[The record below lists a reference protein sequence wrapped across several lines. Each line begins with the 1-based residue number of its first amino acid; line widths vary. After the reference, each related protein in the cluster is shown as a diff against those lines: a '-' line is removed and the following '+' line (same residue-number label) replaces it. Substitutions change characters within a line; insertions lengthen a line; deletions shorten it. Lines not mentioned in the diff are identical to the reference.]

1 MLPTDRLTII
11 LTMACLSS
19 SNRVC
24 ARVVQ
29 EKLCQFVAVGK
40 NQPLVA
46 ASGSNA
52 GGSGGGGIGS
62 GTGSNGKQTVG
73 GNRQCVG
80 ITGSAAVGQQ
90 KKSGHYPLFTSG
102 SGSGNFVRG
111 IGNISFGVVESFKYG
126 PSAAAA
132 GLGLGIGSVRN
143 FYSSSLVRNLFQK
156 NQVSLDGLTS
166 IVSSPKNLQSPCA
179 RVDEE
184 DPLARR
190 NGNRARALRRKKE
203 KFSPQR

>member
-52 GGSGGGGIGS
+52 SGSGGDGGGIGS

-73 GNRQCVG
+73 VNRHSVG
-80 ITGSAAVGQQ
+80 IAGSAAVGQQ

-111 IGNISFGVVESFKYG
+111 IGNNSFGVVESFKYG
-126 PSAAAA
+126 PSAAA

-156 NQVSLDGLTS
+156 NQVSLEG
-166 IVSSPKNLQSPCA
+166 
-179 RVDEE
+179 
-184 DPLARR
+184 
-190 NGNRARALRRKKE
+190 
-203 KFSPQR
+203 